1 MRIREKRAG
10 SVGIA
15 GRFAKLAE
23 TISGGREEMKSFA
36 RSQKAAGVPLLST
49 AALLAQ
55 ASIQAQ
61 SLEAVSRL
69 FRGHKEIL

>member
-1 MRIREKRAG
+1 
-10 SVGIA
+10 
-15 GRFAKLAE
+15 
-23 TISGGREEMKSFA
+23 MKSFA